1 MAQLTAQVGGVY
13 DPATHRY
20 DHHQRTFETTYDAEH
35 TTTKLSSAGL
45 VYKHFGRRI
54 IALHTGLAESDP
66 TVDLLLMRMYNNFVE
81 AIDAI
86 DNGVGRYEAVGGGEV
101 NSRYAN
107 STDLS
112 ARVGKLQ
119 PRWNEP
125 SNDAVLDARFEIASA
140 MAGKEFFESL
150 DCAFDLTSG
159 HV

>member
-1 MAQLTAQVGGVY
+1 MLTSQVGGVY

-54 IALHTGLAESDP
+54 IALHTGLAESNP
-66 TVDLLLMRMYNNFVE
+66 TVDLLLLRMYNGFVE

-101 NSRYAN
+101 KNRYAN

-119 PRWNEP
+119 PRWNEE

-150 DCAFDLTSG
+150 DCAWSLP
-159 HV
+159 HLRR